1 MTRRVW
7 IACLSLLLGWSG
19 AVHAATQPCGRP
31 APVSWDTEALHRCA
45 DQGIPIPLVLAVIQA
60 ESGGHPYALRINAG
74 LGQSLYPRTHAEAVR
89 ILQAITPLTSNIDI
103 GLLQVNVGIWGARL
117 QVTATELLDPAT
129 NLTVGCR
136 ILRRTL
142 ATQGPAWQRLGRYHS
157 GTPARQRAY
166 ALRVTEWLEVLL
178 RHMP

>member
-31 APVSWDTEALHRCA
+31 APVSWDTKALHRCA

-74 LGQSLYPRTHAEAVR
+74 RGQSLYPRTHAEAVR
-89 ILQAITPLTSNIDI
+89 ILQAITPLTTNIDI

-117 QVTATELLDPAT
+117 
-129 NLTVGCR
+129 
-136 ILRRTL
+136 
-142 ATQGPAWQRLGRYHS
+142 
-157 GTPARQRAY
+157 
-166 ALRVTEWLEVLL
+166 
-178 RHMP
+178 